1 MIFRNLNFPFFETS
15 LQYMLG
21 RLKYPPWSGCH
32 IRPEDYHDDTDDIDF
47 FDDDDDNDNDET

>member
-47 FDDDDDNDNDET
+47 FDDDDDNDET